1 MEKRKIF
8 VVGSGKLASAVQSLS
23 TTYRSREVLKWDS
36 EYLSL
41 TEKAI
46 LIHAGSGRQL
56 NECFE
61 FCSKTKSTLI
71 ELSTGLETED
81 MQPDFPLILCPNTS
95 FLVLK
100 MMSILKT
107 NGHHFEGFDI
117 SITESHQATKKTEPG
132 TAFSFADSLKLSPDK
147 VVSIRDTDIQ
157 EHKIGIPP
165 AYLDKHAYHRIEIK
179 DGNDKV
185 VIETKVLGHDSYAK
199 GVKAIIDAVS
209 QEPLEN
215 RKYSVLEL
223 IDKQLL

>member
-1 MEKRKIF
+1 MEKRKIV
-8 VVGSGKLASAVQSLS
+8 VVGSGKLASAVLSLS
-23 TTYRSREVLKWDS
+23 TAYPSGKVLRWDS
-36 EYLSL
+36 ECLSP
-41 TEKAI
+41 TEKVL

-95 FLVLK
+95 LLVLK
-100 MMSILKT
+100 MMSLLKA

-117 SITESHQATKKTEPG
+117 SITESHQAPKKTEPG
-132 TAFSFADSLKLSPDK
+132 TAFSFADSLKLPRDK

-179 DGNDKV
+179 DGHDEI

-199 GVKAIIDAVS
+199 GVKAIIDTVS
-209 QEPLEN
+209 KQPLEN
-215 RKYSVLEL
+215 RKYSVLDL

>member
-1 MEKRKIF
+1 MEKRKIV
-8 VVGSGKLASAVQSLS
+8 VVGSGKLASAMLSLS
-23 TTYRSREVLKWDS
+23 TIYPSGEVLKWDS
-36 EYLSL
+36 QCQFL

-61 FCSKTKSTLI
+61 FCSRTKSTLI
-71 ELSTGLETED
+71 ELSTGLETEH

-95 FLVLK
+95 LLVLK
-100 MMSILKT
+100 MMSVLKA
-107 NGHHFEGFDI
+107 NGHHFENFDI
-117 SITESHQATKKTEPG
+117 SITESHQAAKKTEPG
-132 TAFSFADSLKLSPDK
+132 TAFSFADSLKLSRDK
-147 VVSIRDTDIQ
+147 VVSIRNADIQ

-179 DGNDKV
+179 DGNDEV

-209 QEPLEN
+209 KQPLEN

>member
-1 MEKRKIF
+1 MEKRKIV
-8 VVGSGKLASAVQSLS
+8 VVGSGKLASAVLSLS
-23 TTYRSREVLKWDS
+23 TTYPSGEVLKWDS
-36 EYLSL
+36 ERRFL
-41 TEKAI
+41 TEKVL

-61 FCSKTKSTLI
+61 FCSKTKSPLI

-95 FLVLK
+95 ILVLK

-132 TAFSFADSLKLSPDK
+132 TAYSFADSLKLPRDK
-147 VVSIRDTDIQ
+147 VVSIREPEIQ

-179 DGNDKV
+179 DGHDEV

-199 GVKAIIDAVS
+199 GVKAIIDTVS
-209 QEPLEN
+209 KQPLEN

>member
-8 VVGSGKLASAVQSLS
+8 VVGSGKLASAVLSLS
-23 TTYRSREVLKWDS
+23 TTYPSGEVLKWDS

-41 TEKAI
+41 PEKVL

-61 FCSKTKSTLI
+61 FCSRTKSTLI
-71 ELSTGLETED
+71 ELSTGLETEI

-95 FLVLK
+95 LLVLK
-100 MMSILKT
+100 MMSVLKA

-117 SITESHQATKKTEPG
+117 SITESHQAAKKTEPG
-132 TAFSFADSLKLSPDK
+132 TAYSFADSLKLSRDK
-147 VVSIRDTDIQ
+147 VVSTRDTNIQ

-179 DGNDKV
+179 DGNDEV
-185 VIETKVLGHDSYAK
+185 VIETRVLGHDSYAK
-199 GVKAIIDAVS
+199 GVKAIIEAVS
-209 QEPLEN
+209 KQPLEN